1 MFGMSK
7 LRPGNF
13 VFVVRRDENSN
24 YVIIGKIIS
33 DHDKVFKVRG
43 TFLKPVGLLERIR
56 SGRAQGKPI
65 EALNNPEPNNC
76 IFFIIDRLDTGD
88 FEDNIDPKIDKV
100 IPINENRYF
109 VLDGWIKESFSEL
122 FSNYFSSTSD
132 EEKSEARSNFDKK
145 NEFFNVSGIKGACLC
160 SGTEFTNFIK
170 FYIMDL
176 SNFLL
181 SWNMYMLLYYY
192 IN

>member
-33 DHDKVFKVRG
+33 DHDKVLRVRG
-43 TFLKPVGLLERIR
+43 TYLKPVGLLERIK
-56 SGRAQGKPI
+56 SGRARGKPV
-65 EALNNPEPNNC
+65 EAINNPEPNNC

-88 FEDNIDPKIDKV
+88 FDDIIDSKIDKV

-109 VLDGWIKESFSEL
+109 VLDGWIKESFSDL
-122 FSNYFSSTSD
+122 FGNYFRSSSE
-132 EEKSEARSNFDKK
+132 EEKSEARTVLIKK
-145 NEFFNVSGIKGACLC
+145 MNSLMSQELKEHVYAVARSSRIL
-160 SGTEFTNFIK
+160 
-170 FYIMDL
+170 
-176 SNFLL
+176 
-181 SWNMYMLLYYY
+181 
-192 IN
+192 

>member
-33 DHDKVFKVRG
+33 DHDKVLRVKG
-43 TFLKPVGLLERIR
+43 TYLKPVGLLERIK
-56 SGRAQGKPI
+56 SGRARGKPV
-65 EALNNPEPNNC
+65 EAINNPEPNNC

-88 FEDNIDPKIDKV
+88 FDDIIDPKMEKV

-109 VLDGWIKESFSEL
+109 VLDGWIKESFSDL
-122 FSNYFSSTSD
+122 FGNYFSSSS
-132 EEKSEARSNFDKK
+132 EEERSEARTVLIKK
-145 NEFFNVSGIKGACLC
+145 MNSLMSQELKEHVYAVARSSRIL
-160 SGTEFTNFIK
+160 
-170 FYIMDL
+170 
-176 SNFLL
+176 
-181 SWNMYMLLYYY
+181 
-192 IN
+192 

>member
-1 MFGMSK
+1 MFGKSK

-13 VFVVRRDENSN
+13 VFVVKRDEISN

-33 DHDKVFKVRG
+33 DSDKVLRIRG

-65 EALNNPEPNNC
+65 EAINNPQPDNC
-76 IFFIIDRLDTGD
+76 IFFIIDRLDTGN
-88 FEDNIDPKIDKV
+88 FEDIIDPKIDKV

-122 FSNYFSSTSD
+122 FGNYFSSATD
-132 EEKSEARSNFDKK
+132 EEKSEARAVLIKK
-145 NEFFNVSGIKGACLC
+145 MNSLMSQELKEHVYAVARSSRIL
-160 SGTEFTNFIK
+160 
-170 FYIMDL
+170 
-176 SNFLL
+176 
-181 SWNMYMLLYYY
+181 
-192 IN
+192 

>member
-33 DHDKVFKVRG
+33 DHDKVLRVRG
-43 TFLKPVGLLERIR
+43 TYLKPVGLLERIR
-56 SGRAQGKPI
+56 SGRARGKPV
-65 EALNNPEPNNC
+65 EAINNPEPNNC

-88 FEDNIDPKIDKV
+88 FDDIIDPKIDKV

-109 VLDGWIKESFSEL
+109 VLDGWIKESFSDL
-122 FSNYFSSTSD
+122 FSNYFSSSSD
-132 EEKSEARSNFDKK
+132 EEKSVARTVLIKKMNSLMSQELKEHVYAVARS
-145 NEFFNVSGIKGACLC
+145 SRIL
-160 SGTEFTNFIK
+160 
-170 FYIMDL
+170 
-176 SNFLL
+176 
-181 SWNMYMLLYYY
+181 
-192 IN
+192 

>member
-13 VFVVRRDENSN
+13 VFIVKRDENSK
-24 YVIIGKIIS
+24 YVIIGRIIS
-33 DHDKVFKVRG
+33 DHDKVFKVKG

-76 IFFIIDRLDTGD
+76 IFFIIDRLDTGN
-88 FEDNIDPKIDKV
+88 FEDIIDPKIDKV

-109 VLDGWIKESFSEL
+109 YKMVGLKKAFR
-122 FSNYFSSTSD
+122 NYLVITLIQPQI
-132 EEKSEARSNFDKK
+132 EEKSEARAILIKK
-145 NEFFNVSGIKGACLC
+145 MNSLMSQELKEHVYAVARSSRIL
-160 SGTEFTNFIK
+160 
-170 FYIMDL
+170 
-176 SNFLL
+176 
-181 SWNMYMLLYYY
+181 
-192 IN
+192 